1 MPAPDDLVVLCRTRD
16 ALQAELIRRA
26 LGDEPIACQISGSH
40 QAGLTGILDVEVLVR
55 SADLTAAQAVLERFT
70 SAVHHEGEMTAE
82 LFDTGDSADDNDASD
97 DEAGGDGGDA
107 GGDD

>member
-1 MPAPDDLVVLCRTRD
+1 MTAPDDLVVLCRTRD

-55 SADLTAAQAVLERFT
+55 SEDLPAAQAVLARLT
-70 SAVHHEGEMTAE
+70 SGVHHEGEMTAE
-82 LFDTGDSADDNDASD
+82 LFDTGDDDDASN
-97 DEAGGDGGDA
+97 DEGDSGE
-107 GGDD
+107 